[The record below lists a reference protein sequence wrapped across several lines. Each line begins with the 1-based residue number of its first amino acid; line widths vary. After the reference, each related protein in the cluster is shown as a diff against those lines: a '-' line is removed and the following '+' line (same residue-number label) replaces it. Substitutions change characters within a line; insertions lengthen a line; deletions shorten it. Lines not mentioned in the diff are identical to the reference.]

1 MVHMLFSWTDR
12 RSKRSTRIE
21 GLASSRYAR
30 KASPP
35 KWHVREWLGILTP
48 HVRPATLSEIE
59 PRIDHLLET
68 KLNYLSLPADV
79 KAAFRDTT
87 RRGRRIWMASWS
99 ICIAALNLLTGS
111 FDIGIL
117 SGATLRETLLFRLV
131 VSAAF
136 AASAGLLTFAKPRR
150 FDEFIVIL
158 PPVITLLFAGMA
170 GMSANSDDLFHHYM
184 TMAIVTASTG
194 VALLP
199 IELNTTIL
207 CAVFSFAIMLVFT
220 FLRQQ
225 MHIAEELQDAGFFGS
240 VFGALV
246 FARYSQNA
254 NQYRI
259 FLLKK
264 KKDILLFQQTRHNA
278 QLSTI
283 AYTDPLTDIPNRR
296 YFGEMIEAIEVNPKL
311 YLPLAICM
319 MDIDAFKNLNDKCG
333 HGEGDRC
340 LRQVATTLRGYLRHN
355 SDVVARYGGEEFVLI
370 LPHTDAEHAIDVA
383 ERMRKAVLDLD
394 YPNPGTPLG
403 RISMSAGVAIAD
415 DPGQVRSLIEAA
427 DLALYQ
433 AKETGRNRT
442 VVIAN
447 AA

>member
-1 MVHMLFSWTDR
+1 MAQLSF
-12 RSKRSTRIE
+12 RSAEVPAKQRKPMTRHA
-21 GLASSRYAR
+21 L
-30 KASPP
+30 
-35 KWHVREWLGILTP
+35 EWMGILTP
-48 HVRPATLSEIE
+48 QMRPATLSEIE
-59 PRIDHLLET
+59 PRIDQLLAT
-68 KLNYLSLPADV
+68 KLNYLRLPADV
-79 KAAFRDTT
+79 KAAYRATT
-87 RRGRRIWMASWS
+87 LRGRRIWMASWS
-99 ICIAALNLLTGS
+99 VCIAVLNLVTGS
-111 FDIGIL
+111 FDMGIL
-117 SGATLRETLLFRLV
+117 SGATLRETLLFRLLI
-131 VSAAF
+131 SAGF
-136 AASAGLLTFAKPRR
+136 AASACLLTFGKQRR
-150 FDEFIVIL
+150 FDEFMVIL
-158 PPVITLLFAGMA
+158 PPVMTVLFAGMA
-170 GMSANSDDLFHHYM
+170 GMRTHSNDLFHHFM

-199 IELNTTIL
+199 IELNATIL
-207 CAVFSFAIMLVFT
+207 CAICSFAVMLLFT
-220 FLRQQ
+220 FLRPQ
-225 MHIAEELQDAGFFGS
+225 MHIAEELQDACFFGS

-319 MDIDAFKNLNDKCG
+319 MDIDDFKNLNDKCG

-340 LRQVATTLRGYLRHN
+340 LRQVAATLRGNLRHH

-370 LPHTDAEHAIDVA
+370 LPHTDAADANDVA
-383 ERMRKAVLDLD
+383 ERMRLAVLALD

-403 RISMSAGVAIAD
+403 RLSVSTGIAIAHN
-415 DPGQVRSLIEAA
+415 PGQVRRLVEAA
-427 DLALYQ
+427 DLGLYQ
-433 AKETGRNRT
+433 AKAAGRNRT
-442 VVIAN
+442 IVTAEGV
-447 AA
+447 